1 VSVALEDAD
10 GGLVGVVYDPLHGES
25 FTAVRGEGARMN
37 GERIEVSGC
46 HRLELALVATGFSYE
61 QEHRTEQA
69 EVVRRVLPRVR
80 DIRRAGSA
88 ALDLAWV
95 AAGRHDGFWERG
107 IKHWDWAAARLL
119 VTEAGGK
126 FEELED
132 DLPGVVAGGPALMA
146 DLKALV
152 RSQRK
157 RPAFNSTRSV

>member
-1 VSVALEDAD
+1 MSVALEDAD
-10 GGLVGVVYDPLHGES
+10 GALVGVVFDP
-25 FTAVRGEGARMN
+25 VRGELFSAERGRGTRLG

-46 HRLELALVATGFSYE
+46 DRLGLALVATGFSYE

-69 EVVRRVLPRVR
+69 EVVQLVLPRVR

-152 RSQRK
+152 RGQRK
-157 RPAFNSTRSV
+157 RPAFDSTRSV